1 MTSLLNALNAGK
13 TSLLTNQKSI
23 EIVGN
28 NIANVNTDG
37 YSRQRAE
44 LMQIPAV
51 NFSGFFIGQ
60 GVTVSDVSR
69 DYSLFISRQL
79 QDKSIEYGEETGK
92 SNSLAEL
99 ERIFNVGEDNL
110 AGQINDFFDAWQELT
125 ANPSGQVERDVVMQR
140 GRLLGEAF
148 ANITNELDTVTQN
161 MNTEIVA
168 EVETLNEKIAELAR
182 LNDRISLVEIS
193 GQTANSARDQRD
205 LLIKDLSETLGV
217 KTYTDNRGML
227 NVQLPGGMPLVQ
239 GNIASTITTVSNGTD
254 INLQL
259 QVAGS
264 TLDIPLEN
272 LGGKMKGM
280 FEIRDVFI
288 GGLRNDL
295 NTLARDLTDAVNTEH
310 RAGYGSDGVRNRD
323 FFIDMATL
331 TIPPDVPSRNVK
343 LWITDASQVAAA
355 GNPPLVPGGPAAPG
369 DNKNALRI
377 AALEVTHNVGLTNDT
392 FDNFFSKMV
401 ATVGI
406 EAARNELALSGAKD
420 ATIQLQNLRDGYSG
434 VSLEEEM
441 IDLIQ
446 YQRGFESSAKFL
458 ATVDEMMTAL
468 LQLKG

>member
-1 MTSLLNALNAGK
+1 MTSLLNALNSGK

-28 NIANVNTDG
+28 NIANVNTEG

-51 NFSGFFIGQ
+51 NFGDFFIGQ
-60 GVTVSDVSR
+60 GVTVSNVSR
-69 DYSLFISRQL
+69 DYSVFINRQL
-79 QDKSIEYGEETGK
+79 QDKSIEYGEEMGK

-99 ERIFNVGEDNL
+99 ERIFNVSEDNL
-110 AGQINDFFDAWQELT
+110 ASQINDFFDAWQELT

-140 GRLLGEAF
+140 GQLLGEAF
-148 ANITNELDTVTQN
+148 SNITNELDTVAQN
-161 MNTEIVA
+161 MNTEIIS
-168 EVETLNEKIAELAR
+168 EVETLNQKIAEIAK
-182 LNDRISLVEIS
+182 LNERINLVEIS

-205 LLIKDLSETLGV
+205 LIIKDLSETLGV
-217 KTYTDNRGML
+217 QTYTDNRGML

-239 GNIASTITTVSNGTD
+239 GNMAATIKTVTVGTD
-254 INLQL
+254 VNLQL
-259 QVAGS
+259 EVAGS
-264 TLDIPLEN
+264 TLDIPLES
-272 LGGKMKGM
+272 LGGKFKGM
-280 FEIRDVFI
+280 FEVRDVFI
-288 GGLRNDL
+288 AGLRNDL
-295 NTLARDLTDAVNTEH
+295 NTLAVDLTDAVNAEH
-310 RAGYGSDGVRNRD
+310 RTGYGSDGVNNRN
-323 FFIDMATL
+323 FFLDMATL
-331 TIPPDVPSRNVK
+331 GPTDVPSRNVRVT
-343 LWITDASQVAAA
+343 LTDASQVAAA
-355 GNPPLVPGGPAAPG
+355 GNPAAAPG
-369 DNKNALRI
+369 DNEAAIRI
-377 AALEVTHNVGLTNDT
+377 SQLEVTHRVNGTNDT

-406 EAARNELALSGAKD
+406 EAARNNLALAGSKD